1 MTGRSRW
8 AENAQGIGNA
18 KRNANLR
25 KYLVTGGAGFI
36 GSNFI
41 RYMLSKYS
49 DVSIVNLDKLTY
61 AGNPDNLRDLEKDSR
76 YRFVRGDICDAA
88 VVDRLM
94 NEADAVVHFAAESH
108 VDRSIGSPDD
118 FIRTDIF
125 GTFVLLEASRKH
137 GIQRFVQI
145 STDEVYGSID
155 NGLFRETDPIMP
167 SSPYAASKAGADR
180 LAYSYWVTYGLPVVI
195 PRSSNNF
202 GPFQYPEKLI
212 SLFVTNALD
221 DRPLP
226 IYGDGKNVRDWLYV
240 LDNCSA
246 IDAVMN
252 RGKDGEAYNIG
263 GGNEKTNLEITDLIL
278 RGLGKPETLKTYVKD
293 REGHDRRYA
302 LDSAK
307 IRGLGWKPEHSFD
320 EAMRKTVDWYA
331 KNRPWWEKLK
341 SGEYLEYYRN
351 HYKRDL

>member
-1 MTGRSRW
+1 M
-8 AENAQGIGNA
+8 
-18 KRNANLR
+18 
-25 KYLVTGGAGFI
+25 LVTGGSGFI

-41 RYMLSKYS
+41 RYMLGKHP
-49 DVSIVNLDKLTY
+49 DVEIVNLDKLTY
-61 AGNPDNLRDLEKDSR
+61 AGNPDNLRDVEKDAR
-76 YRFVRGDICDAA
+76 YRFVRGDICDAGL
-88 VVDRLM
+88 VDGLI
-94 NEADAVVHFAAESH
+94 EGVETLIHFAAESH

-145 STDEVYGSID
+145 STDEVYGSIEND
-155 NGLFRETDPIMP
+155 LFRENDPLMP

-212 SLFVTNALD
+212 PLFVTNAID
-221 DRPLP
+221 GKPLP

-240 LDNCSA
+240 LDNCEA
-246 IDAVMN
+246 IETVMTS
-252 RGKDGEAYNIG
+252 GKDGEAYNIG
-263 GGNEKTNLEITDLIL
+263 GGNERTNLEITDLIL
-278 RGLGKPETLKTYVKD
+278 RELGRSESLKTYVKD
-293 REGHDRRYA
+293 RDGHDRRYA
-302 LDSAK
+302 LDTGK
-307 IRGLGWKPEHSFD
+307 IRRLGWKPKRAFEA
-320 EAMRKTVDWYA
+320 AMRETVAWYQ
-331 KNRPWWEKLK
+331 NNHGWWEKLK
-341 SGEYLEYYRN
+341 SGEYLEYYKK